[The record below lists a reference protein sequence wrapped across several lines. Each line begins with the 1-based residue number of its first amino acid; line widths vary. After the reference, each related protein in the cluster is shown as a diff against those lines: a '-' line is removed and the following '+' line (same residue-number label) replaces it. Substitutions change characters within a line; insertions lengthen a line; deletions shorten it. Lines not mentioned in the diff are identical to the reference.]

1 MLILEILR
9 FKSVIETYLK
19 IIQEI
24 IFKLVVRMEN
34 YRVLGKVM
42 QAVNP
47 NIVVNQ
53 LLDHLGDKKAST
65 R

>member
-9 FKSVIETYLK
+9 FKSVIVTYLK